1 MSNYN
6 LNEFQPG
13 FGGKIDSSG
22 NVKNIAD
29 VISGTGSTAKLKV
42 DIGSAN
48 VSLNASDISIGA
60 VELKDSTTE
69 NRLAIN
75 SSGYIGV
82 YIMGSVDGGGF

>member
-1 MSNYN
+1 MSYN
-6 LNEFQPG
+6 INEYAPQ
-13 FGGKIDSSG
+13 SG
-22 NVKNIAD
+22 NMITSDGNIKNLAD
-29 VISGTGSTAKLKV
+29 TISGTGSTAKLKV